1 MTAVNCPMCELRF
14 ATRNERDLHLR
25 NEHEHLHVHPP
36 TNRPVE
42 WSHHA
47 APSHV
52 DERRRDA
59 EAEGTQDET
68 PGD

>member
-1 MTAVNCPMCELRF
+1 
-14 ATRNERDLHLR
+14 
-25 NEHEHLHVHPP
+25 VHAP

-47 APSHV
+47 APPHV
-52 DERRRDA
+52 DERRREA